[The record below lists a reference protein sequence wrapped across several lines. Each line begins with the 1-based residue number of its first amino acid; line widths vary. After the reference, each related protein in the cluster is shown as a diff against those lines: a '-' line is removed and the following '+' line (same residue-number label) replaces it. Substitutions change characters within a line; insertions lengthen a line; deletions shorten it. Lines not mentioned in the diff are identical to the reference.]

1 MKHIIEAFSILLV
14 MVLNLFLCV
23 TVLTV
28 SVDAAAAK
36 RFTADVVAELENSNF
51 NSRVAESCRQRAGE
65 NGYEL
70 EIIPGSYGDSVV
82 ARVRLTYPYRL
93 PLLALTAQKTT
104 EAVAR

>member
-1 MKHIIEAFSILLV
+1 MKHIIEAFSVLLV

-23 TVLTV
+23 TVLTA

-36 RFTADVVAELENSNF
+36 RFTAGVVAELENSNF
-51 NSRVAESCRQRAGE
+51 NSNVAESCRLRAQE
-65 NGYEL
+65 SGYEL
-70 EIIPGSYGDSVV
+70 EIIPGVYGENVV

-93 PLLALTAQKTT
+93 PFLALTAQKST